1 MATYYWVGGSGTWD
15 ASTTTNWAL
24 SSGGAGSAGFPTSSD
39 SVIFDLNSGAAPV
52 VTISAAVC
60 SACTIGAPTSGT
72 LTLAFGSSTLTASG
86 NFSVTTT
93 ISVTGTGTII
103 CAGTSPTFAGNN
115 NTFYNVSFTSA
126 ALGSTIITG
135 ANTFNN
141 LSQTSRSATGRRIVQ
156 LNESQTVNGTLT
168 LGASNTSIR
177 RIRVQSN
184 VIGTQR
190 TITLNGTLATLADID
205 FQDINAAGT
214 VATPWTGTRLG
225 NCLGNANITFD
236 APKNVYR
243 VGTGNWSATQWSLS
257 SGSSVDT
264 NNFPLAQDTAIFD
277 TGTVTGTHTF
287 DQPWSV
293 GALDC
298 SALNVAV
305 TIATGS
311 TSPAFFKNLILDSD
325 VTLTGTANLL
335 FAGQGTTQTIT
346 SAGVSI
352 PQSIFIESPNGT
364 VQLQDNLTMGS
375 TRTFTLT
382 SGTLDLSNGNRTL
395 STGLFS
401 SSNSNTRAIAFGTGK
416 ITVTGNAAGVW
427 DFRTATNFTYT
438 GTSNVEFTYAGAVG
452 TRIIRHGDTA
462 GGSETNAISV
472 KVTAGT
478 DVVSF
483 TSQAFI
489 KDADFTGYSGA
500 MTPTF
505 NLYGNLI
512 FSATQT
518 ISAGNTGI
526 TLAGTSGT
534 QQITMNGLTYDRNM
548 VVNGIGGTFAF
559 QDAFTQ
565 GSTRTF
571 TLTNGTLRLKNG
583 VTSTVG
589 SFVAN
594 NSSVK
599 FLQSTTPGSQATLSQ
614 ASGTV
619 NVVDLT
625 IRDINAVG
633 GASWNAYTDF
643 ENTDAGNNDGWNFSL
658 SPPYSVAELP
668 ITLRPFTQPRRF

>member
-115 NTFYNVSFTSA
+115 NTFYNVSFTST
-126 ALGSTIITG
+126 ALGTTTING
-135 ANTFNN
+135 SNTFND

-335 FAGQGTTQTIT
+335 FAGQGTTQSIT

-364 VQLQDNLTMGS
+364 LQLQDNLTMGS

-382 SGTLDLSNGNRTL
+382 NGTLDLNNQTL
-395 STGLFS
+395 SAGRFS
-401 SSNSNTRAIAFGTGK
+401 STNSNVRSIAFGTGN
-416 ITVTGNAAGVW
+416 IELTGNAATVFDVGTITN
-427 DFRTATNFTYT
+427 FSFTGTSKFNFTYSGST
-438 GTSNVEFTYAGAVG
+438 GTRTINGSVTGASESNSLDLN
-452 TRIIRHGDTA
+452 I
-462 GGSETNAISV
+462 
-472 KVTAGT
+472 TAGT
-478 DVVSF
+478 DIVAINGGRSYR
-483 TSQAFI
+483 SI
-489 KDADFTGYSGA
+489 DFTGFAGSTVA
-500 MTPTF
+500 AATART
-505 NLYGNLI
+505 LYGSLLI
-512 FSATQT
+512 SSGMTFTAENGGFSFAAT
-518 ISAGNTGI
+518 S
-526 TLAGTSGT
+526 ST
-534 QQITMNGLTYDRNM
+534 QQITTNGNTLDCPITF
-548 VVNGIGGTFAF
+548 NGIGGTFAF
-559 QDAFTQ
+559 QDALTQ
-565 GSTRTF
+565 GSTRAF
-571 TLTNGTLRLKNG
+571 TVTNGTVQLKNG

-589 SFVAN
+589 AFATSGTN
-594 NSSVK
+594 QK

-619 NVVDLT
+619 DASRLT
-625 IRDINAVG
+625 IQDINAVG
-633 GASWNAYTDF
+633 GATWNAF
-643 ENTDAGNNDGWNFSL
+643 VNQQNIDAGNNDGWDFGI
-658 SPPYSVAELP
+658 SPIVGSYEY
-668 ITLRPFTQPRRF
+668 TYQLRSFTQPRRF

>member
-1 MATYYWVGGSGTWD
+1 MANRFWVGGAGTWD
-15 ASTTTNWAL
+15 TTSTA
-24 SSGGAGSAGFPTSSD
+24 
-39 SVIFDLNSGAAPV
+39 
-52 VTISAAVC
+52 
-60 SACTIGAPTSGT
+60 
-72 LTLAFGSSTLTASG
+72 
-86 NFSVTTT
+86 
-93 ISVTGTGTII
+93 
-103 CAGTSPTFAGNN
+103 
-115 NTFYNVSFTSA
+115 
-126 ALGSTIITG
+126 
-135 ANTFNN
+135 
-141 LSQTSRSATGRRIVQ
+141 
-156 LNESQTVNGTLT
+156 
-168 LGASNTSIR
+168 
-177 RIRVQSN
+177 
-184 VIGTQR
+184 
-190 TITLNGTLATLADID
+190 
-205 FQDINAAGT
+205 
-214 VATPWTGTRLG
+214 
-225 NCLGNANITFD
+225 
-236 APKNVYR
+236 
-243 VGTGNWSATQWSLS
+243 NWSATTGGASGASAPGVADVAVFDANSGNGYTVTLGANIEVQAVTANAAVNWTLNFVNFKITVNNNNTIVFRSNAVEYLGTPVVDLTYAGASGTRTITPGAATVTNPPRFNILAGTDTVTFTTGGTGRYGTVDFTGFSGTWTGIVGTGVISFFGNLTIS
-257 SGSSVDT
+257 SGM
-264 NNFPLAQDTAIFD
+264 
-277 TGTVTGTHTF
+277 
-287 DQPWSV
+287 
-293 GALDC
+293 
-298 SALNVAV
+298 
-305 TIATGS
+305 
-311 TSPAFFKNLILDSD
+311 
-325 VTLTGTANLL
+325 
-335 FAGQGTTQTIT
+335 TIT
-346 SAGVSI
+346 SVGTGAYTFAATSGVQQFTTAGKTIDSAVTQNN
-352 PQSIFIESPNGT
+352 PGAT
-364 VQLQDNLTMGS
+364 LQLQDNLTMGS

-382 SGTLDLSNGNRTL
+382 AGTLDLSSGNRTL
-395 STGLFS
+395 TAGIVS
-401 SSNSNTRAIAFGTGK
+401 SINSNARSILFGTGK

-427 DFRTATNFTYT
+427 DFRTTTNFTYT

-526 TLAGTSGT
+526 TVAGTSGT